1 MNGSCL
7 EGCILGYTGSH
18 CSRIVQS
25 GKQSQLDMFYI
36 LSGALAAN
44 IVILILCVM
53 CCRHIRS
60 PKTQPPKLLAEQ
72 AFAMGTVEHAE
83 ESARLMSDQ
92 TNGGLRLTGNT
103 HFNGSTTDI
112 RYEEEIIYMNVG
124 DNDIIIPDSIP
135 VDELQVYIQNKRNFE
150 GGFGAEYKKLSQNNE
165 ATCEAANRPENKA
178 KNRYKNI
185 VAYDHSR
192 VVLEKNKD
200 SDSDYINANYIDG
213 YSRPRKYIASQGP
226 TSAIIVDFWRML
238 WQVNCNK
245 LVMLTNLVET
255 GKTKCEKY
263 WPDKEQKQYGDIK
276 ARCVREQC
284 FSDYTIRTFFLQK
297 SDLPVRKLEQFHFT
311 SWSDHGVPPT
321 PTGLVNFMTRIH
333 ADNNPETGPL
343 VVHCSAGIG
352 RSGTFIALDYL
363 MEEARHT
370 GTVDVFGCVNR
381 MRKARL
387 NMVQIEDQYEFIYL
401 ALVESIFLQDTHV
414 SIEDYQSYYQNMII
428 QNDQNDCSK
437 TLLQQQFQE
446 LQELEYPHTPE
457 EFLETAKMKNNLNKT
472 RVKNILASDLYRPY
486 LTPAPDGQPRYINAV
501 YLPNHENPRNYIAT
515 QMPMAET
522 VEDFWQMVCDVRSST
537 IVMLND
543 EDSMDK
549 TCCRYWKDNGDDE
562 FGHITVHNSEV
573 QIKEDF
579 IERTLFIHNN
589 ETGKQMSVKQYQY
602 IAWPAGSPVPTNVV
616 SFLHMI
622 EEISQYQLQQQQ
634 QQQPQKTPM
643 VVHCLNGAERSGLF
657 CVVCAVLSLLVKERM
672 INIPYVVRTM
682 QLPRPQ
688 LLTSVEQ
695 YQFCHTAVMEYIDRF
710 LTYENL

>member
-1 MNGSCL
+1 
-7 EGCILGYTGSH
+7 
-18 CSRIVQS
+18 
-25 GKQSQLDMFYI
+25 MF
-36 LSGALAAN
+36 
-44 IVILILCVM
+44 
-53 CCRHIRS
+53 
-60 PKTQPPKLLAEQ
+60 
-72 AFAMGTVEHAE
+72 
-83 ESARLMSDQ
+83 
-92 TNGGLRLTGNT
+92 
-103 HFNGSTTDI
+103 
-112 RYEEEIIYMNVG
+112 
-124 DNDIIIPDSIP
+124 
-135 VDELQVYIQNKRNFE
+135 
-150 GGFGAEYKKLSQNNE
+150 
-165 ATCEAANRPENKA
+165 
-178 KNRYKNI
+178 
-185 VAYDHSR
+185 
-192 VVLEKNKD
+192 
-200 SDSDYINANYIDG
+200 
-213 YSRPRKYIASQGP
+213 
-226 TSAIIVDFWRML
+226 
-238 WQVNCNK
+238 
-245 LVMLTNLVET
+245 
-255 GKTKCEKY
+255 
-263 WPDKEQKQYGDIK
+263 
-276 ARCVREQC
+276 
-284 FSDYTIRTFFLQK
+284 FF
-297 SDLPVRKLEQFHFT
+297 PFF
-311 SWSDHGVPPT
+311 
-321 PTGLVNFMTRIH
+321 
-333 ADNNPETGPL
+333 
-343 VVHCSAGIG
+343 CSAGIG